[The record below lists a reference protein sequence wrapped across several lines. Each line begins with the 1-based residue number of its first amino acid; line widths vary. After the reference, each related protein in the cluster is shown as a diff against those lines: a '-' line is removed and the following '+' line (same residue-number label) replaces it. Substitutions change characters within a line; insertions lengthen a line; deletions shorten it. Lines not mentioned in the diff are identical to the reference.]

1 MLESSPSHGNR
12 QDHPERSS
20 RAWAAFGFGMLVV
33 IALIAGWT
41 LRQVSRS
48 DEWVDHTYAVLAASQ
63 QMRARLGDAKI
74 ATHEYLA
81 SGDERYLA
89 RYRDAASDTLKSFAV
104 LDDLTPDNESQQL
117 RLDELKPLLTGELD
131 DLAAMIALRKNPEA
145 SDAEKNSA
153 AAREAEQADRIRAS
167 VRNFESEEYQLL
179 RRRSAERNTE
189 LLRGLGGT
197 MGAALLA
204 LIALVF
210 APIQVSRAVKQRDS
224 ANREK
229 QESESLAHSLFEAA
243 PQAIIIVDAT
253 GQIVM
258 TNPGTEKLFGYAP
271 EELRGHSLE
280 VLVPEHLRT
289 QHVDHRARYFA
300 APQDRPMGLNMN
312 LKARR
317 KDGTEFEAEISLG
330 HITTAKGSLA
340 AAFVSDISLRRA
352 AESLMQRQREELRQ
366 LAGKLISAQDDE
378 RRRIA
383 RNLHDDLS
391 QTLAAIAM
399 DVGRLASKYS
409 AEIAK
414 DLRRVQ
420 ELAAEAAE
428 DVRRISH
435 QVHPSILDDLGLKMA
450 LEEYCSEFE
459 SRSGIVTRFR
469 TENLPDRM
477 PSDISDCIYHIVGEC
492 LRNAAKHSQGGAVFV
507 DVSLVGNVL
516 HLSVRDNGVGFSQSE
531 SSARRGIGIVAMKE
545 RARLVGGTVSIRADV
560 AEGTTVS
567 VEVPVNAA

>member
-1 MLESSPSHGNR
+1 
-12 QDHPERSS
+12 
-20 RAWAAFGFGMLVV
+20 
-33 IALIAGWT
+33 
-41 LRQVSRS
+41 
-48 DEWVDHTYAVLAASQ
+48 
-63 QMRARLGDAKI
+63 
-74 ATHEYLA
+74 
-81 SGDERYLA
+81 
-89 RYRDAASDTLKSFAV
+89 
-104 LDDLTPDNESQQL
+104 
-117 RLDELKPLLTGELD
+117 
-131 DLAAMIALRKNPEA
+131 
-145 SDAEKNSA
+145 
-153 AAREAEQADRIRAS
+153 
-167 VRNFESEEYQLL
+167 
-179 RRRSAERNTE
+179 
-189 LLRGLGGT
+189 
-197 MGAALLA
+197 
-204 LIALVF
+204 
-210 APIQVSRAVKQRDS
+210 
-224 ANREK
+224 
-229 QESESLAHSLFEAA
+229 
-243 PQAIIIVDAT
+243 
-253 GQIVM
+253 
-258 TNPGTEKLFGYAP
+258 
-271 EELRGHSLE
+271 
-280 VLVPEHLRT
+280 
-289 QHVDHRARYFA
+289 
-300 APQDRPMGLNMN
+300 MGLNMN

-391 QTLAAIAM
+391 QSLAAIAM

-420 ELAAEAAE
+420 ELAAAAAE

-435 QVHPSILDDLGLKMA
+435 QVHPSILDDLGLKLA

>member
-1 MLESSPSHGNR
+1 MLESSPVHGSR
-12 QDHPERSS
+12 QDHLEKSS

-41 LRQVSRS
+41 LRQVNRS
-48 DEWVDHTYAVLAASQ
+48 DGWVNHTYEILAASQ
-63 QMRARLGDAKI
+63 QMRGRLGDAKI
-74 ATHEYLA
+74 ATHDYLA

-89 RYRDAASDTLKSFAV
+89 RYRDAASDTLKSFGV
-104 LDDLTPDNESQQL
+104 LRGITADNESQQR
-117 RLDELKPLLTGELD
+117 RLDELQPLLTGELD
-131 DLAAMIALRKNPEA
+131 DLAAMIAVRKNPA
-145 SDAEKNSA
+145 ATDAEKNTAGSL
-153 AAREAEQADRIRAS
+153 EGVQADRIRAP
-167 VRNFESEEYQLL
+167 VHNFENEEYQLL

-258 TNPGTEKLFGYAP
+258 TNPRTEKLFGYAP
-271 EELRGHSLE
+271 EELRGHALE

-420 ELAAEAAE
+420 ELAAAAAE

-435 QVHPSILDDLGLKMA
+435 QVHPSILDDLGLKLA

>member
-1 MLESSPSHGNR
+1 MLESSPVHGSR
-12 QDHPERSS
+12 QDHLEKSS

-41 LRQVSRS
+41 LRQVNRS
-48 DEWVDHTYAVLAASQ
+48 DGWVNHTYEILAASQ
-63 QMRARLGDAKI
+63 QMRGRLGDAKI
-74 ATHEYLA
+74 ATHDYLA

-89 RYRDAASDTLKSFAV
+89 RYRDAASDTLKSFGV
-104 LDDLTPDNESQQL
+104 LRGITADNESQQR
-117 RLDELKPLLTGELD
+117 RLDELQPLLTGELD
-131 DLAAMIALRKNPEA
+131 DLAAMIAVRKNPA
-145 SDAEKNSA
+145 ATDAEKNTAGSL
-153 AAREAEQADRIRAS
+153 EGVQADRIRAP
-167 VRNFESEEYQLL
+167 VHNFENEEYQLL

-271 EELRGHSLE
+271 EELRGHALE

-420 ELAAEAAE
+420 ELAAAAAE

-435 QVHPSILDDLGLKMA
+435 QVHPSILDDLGLKLA

>member
-1 MLESSPSHGNR
+1 MLESSPVHGSR
-12 QDHPERSS
+12 QDHLEKSS

-41 LRQVSRS
+41 LRQVNRS
-48 DEWVDHTYAVLAASQ
+48 DGWVNHTYEILAASQ
-63 QMRARLGDAKI
+63 QMRGRLGDAKI
-74 ATHEYLA
+74 ATHDYLA

-89 RYRDAASDTLKSFAV
+89 RYRDAASDTLKSFGV
-104 LDDLTPDNESQQL
+104 LRGITADNESQQR
-117 RLDELKPLLTGELD
+117 RLDELQPLLTGELD
-131 DLAAMIALRKNPEA
+131 DLAAMIAVRKNPA
-145 SDAEKNSA
+145 ATDAEKNTAGSL
-153 AAREAEQADRIRAS
+153 EGVQADRIRAPVHS
-167 VRNFESEEYQLL
+167 FENEEYQLL

-271 EELRGHSLE
+271 EELRGHALE

-435 QVHPSILDDLGLKMA
+435 QVHPSILDDLGLKLA